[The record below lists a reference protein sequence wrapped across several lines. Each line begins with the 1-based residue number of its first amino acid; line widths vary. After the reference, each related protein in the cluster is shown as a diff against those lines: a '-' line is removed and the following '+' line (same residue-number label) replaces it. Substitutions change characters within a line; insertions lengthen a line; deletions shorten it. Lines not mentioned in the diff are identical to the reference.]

1 MIRATQT
8 TILRV
13 CEREAT
19 TYLVLLVPSHL
30 NITIDGPEETL
41 LPVGEGK
48 RSAHGAVYSQ
58 QEPLYLLMGALVRW
72 MPELSCRE
80 GDVPSFAPRAGR
92 HSFHSRMGVDVVAG
106 AVMLVGPTRESRTY
120 GLVECRSRR
129 RICR

>member
-48 RSAHGAVYSQ
+48 RSAHRAVYSQ
-58 QEPLYLLMGALVRW
+58 QEPLFSNLLMGALGE
-72 MPELSCRE
+72 ME
-80 GDVPSFAPRAGR
+80 
-92 HSFHSRMGVDVVAG
+92 AG
-106 AVMLVGPTRESRTY
+106 AVMPG
-120 GLVECRSRR
+120 RR
-129 RICR
+129 RAIVCSQSRETFIPFPNGRGCGGGRSDAGGADTGIDDIWTGRVSL